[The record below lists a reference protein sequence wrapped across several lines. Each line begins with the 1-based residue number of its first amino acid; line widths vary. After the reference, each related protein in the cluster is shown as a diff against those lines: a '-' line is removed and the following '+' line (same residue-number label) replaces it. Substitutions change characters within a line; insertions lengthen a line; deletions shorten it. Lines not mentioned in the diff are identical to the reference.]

1 MQPNEFCYWLQGFF
15 ELSGANIAL
24 NDSQI
29 AVVKEHLQLVIH
41 RETLKETTNVVIPQY
56 QQRREDAYKVTSPL
70 GDIPNFVGHYNT
82 RASEID
88 PIPFGVWEGSC

>member
-15 ELSGANIAL
+15 ERNGTYATL

-41 RETLKETTNVVIPQY
+41 KETLKETTNVVIPPCPQKRGGPFEGDVMLY
-56 QQRREDAYKVTSPL
+56 CSNDLPINPSKVPSPL
-70 GDIPNFVGHYNT
+70 GDIPNWG
-82 RASEID
+82 
-88 PIPFGVWEGSC
+88 GSC

>member
-29 AVVKEHLQLVIH
+29 ALVKEHLQLVFH
-41 RETLKETTNVVIPQY
+41 KETLKETTNVVIPQY

-70 GDIPNFVGHYNT
+70 GDIPN
-82 RASEID
+82 
-88 PIPFGVWEGSC
+88 WEGSC